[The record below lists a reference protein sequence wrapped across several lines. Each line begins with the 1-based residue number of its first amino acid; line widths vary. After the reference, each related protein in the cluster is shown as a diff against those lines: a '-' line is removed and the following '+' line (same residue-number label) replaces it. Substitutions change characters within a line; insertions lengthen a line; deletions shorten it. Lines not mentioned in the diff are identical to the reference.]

1 MDRKVAHILSPQSGL
16 KENNQTQKT
25 YDSKHLNSSFKKKKS
40 LYQQHK
46 DKHFLKGIRIS

>member
-25 YDSKHLNSSFKKKKS
+25 YDSKHLNSSFKKKKNP
-40 LYQQHK
+40 
-46 DKHFLKGIRIS
+46 FINNTRISTF